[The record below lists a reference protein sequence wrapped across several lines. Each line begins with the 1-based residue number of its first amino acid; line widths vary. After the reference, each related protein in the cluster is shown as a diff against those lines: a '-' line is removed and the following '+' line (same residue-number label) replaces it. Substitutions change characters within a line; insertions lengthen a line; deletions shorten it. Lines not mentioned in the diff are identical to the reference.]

1 MIATLVALYN
11 MAGLVSPALYGKV
24 LSMAGAAALSSP
36 DLRRTA
42 RRGLAIYFALLVVIS
57 GGLEAYII
65 INPEFFRTAIGVL
78 ALMWSPAVASVIA
91 RLVLKEGFSD
101 VSFRLGGLRT
111 LPWYALGLGAP
122 LAVGILAYGGAWLTG
137 LVGFQGDAGA
147 LVVGLVSA
155 ATWITIY
162 GFIFT
167 AGEEIGWRGYMLT
180 RLIDA
185 GVPRPVLVSGLIWAL
200 WHLPLILAGIYA
212 AGPYPAL
219 SAVLIVVSFTSAAY
233 IFARMRLETGS
244 IWPVIFAHSAWNSI
258 IQGPFDGAT
267 KGANAALWTGES
279 GILTLIVLVVLSVL
293 VSRGTWTYIRSLP
306 GRGVPLSQ
314 QLSAQP
320 APPPEAPA
328 T

>member
-1 MIATLVALYN
+1 
-11 MAGLVSPALYGKV
+11 MAE
-24 LSMAGAAALSSP
+24 AAAVSSP

-42 RRGLAIYFALLVVIS
+42 RRGLAIYFALVVVIS
-57 GGLEAYII
+57 GSLEAYYIF
-65 INPEFFRTAIGVL
+65 INPELLGTLFGLL

-91 RLVLKEGFSD
+91 RLVLREGFSD
-101 VSFRLGGLRT
+101 VSFRFGGLRT
-111 LPWYALGLGAP
+111 LPWYALGLGVP

-137 LVGFQGDAGA
+137 LVGFQGGAGA
-147 LVVGLVSA
+147 FLVGLVSA

-219 SAVLIVVSFTSAAY
+219 SAVLFVVSVTSTSFVY
-233 IFARMRLETGS
+233 ARMRLETGS

-258 IQGPFDGAT
+258 IERPFDGAT

-279 GILTLIVLVVLSVL
+279 GILTVIVLVVVAVI

-314 QLSAQP
+314 QLSPQP
-320 APPPEAPA
+320 APPPEARA

>member
-1 MIATLVALYN
+1 MVPENIRA
-11 MAGLVSPALYGKV
+11 SRKKV
-24 LSMAGAAALSSP
+24 LSMAEAAAVSSP

-42 RRGLAIYFALLVVIS
+42 RRGLAIYFALVVVIS
-57 GGLEAYII
+57 GSLEAYYIF
-65 INPEFFRTAIGVL
+65 INPELLGTLFGLL

-91 RLVLKEGFSD
+91 RLVLREGFSD
-101 VSFRLGGLRT
+101 VSFRFGGLRT
-111 LPWYALGLGAP
+111 LPWYALGLGVP

-137 LVGFQGDAGA
+137 LVGFQGGAGA
-147 LVVGLVSA
+147 FLVGLVSA

>member
-1 MIATLVALYN
+1 VFQVII
-11 MAGLVSPALYGKV
+11 
-24 LSMAGAAALSSP
+24 SS
-36 DLRRTA
+36 T
-42 RRGLAIYFALLVVIS
+42 GNSSWFW
-57 GGLEAYII
+57 
-65 INPEFFRTAIGVL
+65 
-78 ALMWSPAVASVIA
+78 ALMWTPALASVVA
-91 RLVLKEGFSD
+91 RLALREGFAD
-101 VSFRLGGLRT
+101 VSFRLGGRPGWKAIGL
-111 LPWYALGLGAP
+111 ALIFPIIFGL
-122 LAVGILAYGGAWLTG
+122 IAYGIAWMTG
-137 LVGFQGDAGA
+137 LVQFSPEPIGLAAPYVGDSASP
-147 LVVGLVSA
+147 VVVFVINLAVA
-155 ATWITIY
+155 ATIVTI
-162 GFIFT
+162 FSIRT
-167 AGEEIGWRGYMLT
+167 AAGEEIGWRGYMLT

>member
-1 MIATLVALYN
+1 MVPENIRA
-11 MAGLVSPALYGKV
+11 SRKKV
-24 LSMAGAAALSSP
+24 LSMAEAAAVSSP

-42 RRGLAIYFALLVVIS
+42 RRGLAIYFALVVVIS
-57 GGLEAYII
+57 GSLEAYYIF
-65 INPEFFRTAIGVL
+65 INPELLGTLFGLL

-91 RLVLKEGFSD
+91 RLVLREGFSD
-101 VSFRLGGLRT
+101 VSFRFGGLRT
-111 LPWYALGLGAP
+111 LPWYALGLGVP

-219 SAVLIVVSFTSAAY
+219 SAVLFVVSVTSTSFVY
-233 IFARMRLETGS
+233 ARMRLETGS

-279 GILTLIVLVVLSVL
+279 GILTVIVLVVVSVI

-314 QLSAQP
+314 QLSQQP
-320 APPPEAPA
+320 APPPEARA

>member
-1 MIATLVALYN
+1 
-11 MAGLVSPALYGKV
+11 MAE
-24 LSMAGAAALSSP
+24 AAALSPP
-36 DLRRTA
+36 DLRRAA
-42 RRGLAIYFALLVVIS
+42 RRGLAIYFALVVVLS
-57 GGLEAYII
+57 GAIEAYII
-65 INPEFFRTAIGVL
+65 MNPELFGTMVGV
-78 ALMWSPAVASVIA
+78 LMWSPALASVIA

-101 VSFRLGGLRT
+101 VSFRFGGLRT
-111 LPWYALGLGAP
+111 LPWYALGLGVP
-122 LAVGILAYGGAWLTG
+122 LAVGLLAYGSAWLTG
-137 LVGFQGDAGA
+137 LVGFEGSAGVF
-147 LVVGLVSA
+147 LVGLVSA

-185 GVPRPVLVSGLIWAL
+185 GVPRPVLLSGLIWAL

-219 SAVLIVVSFTSAAY
+219 TSIAFVL
-233 IFARMRLETGS
+233 ARMRLETGS
-244 IWPVIFAHSAWNSI
+244 IWPAIFAHSAWNSI

-267 KGANAALWTGES
+267 TGANAALWTGET
-279 GILTLIVLVVLSVL
+279 GILTLIVIVVVAVI
-293 VSRGTWTYIRSLP
+293 VSRGSWTYIRSLP

-314 QLSAQP
+314 QLSQQS
-320 APPPEAPA
+320 APPPAAPA